1 MRRGGLRYEGRQ
13 GKEHFFAHPHQHT
26 GSIAV
31 RDSKNKWFDHSQG
44 IGGDIIYA
52 IMPFEQKSFA
62 DAVNAVDTVTHN
74 CKPPIEPN
82 RASKTIE
89 FDILHES
96 VQITHPALIRYIQ
109 SRGLE
114 PRHFSGMAKEIY
126 WARDGRKFF
135 GIGFTNDRRG
145 YAIRSGIFKF
155 NIGTNHVTHIQ
166 IGTDPLGIKILEGG
180 FDLASYRKIDPSASY
195 HTIALNGLA
204 NLTHQYMED
213 IRNCTK
219 N

>member
-1 MRRGGLRYEGRQ
+1 
-13 GKEHFFAHPHQHT
+13 
-26 GSIAV
+26 
-31 RDSKNKWFDHSQG
+31 
-44 IGGDIIYA
+44 
-52 IMPFEQKSFA
+52 
-62 DAVNAVDTVTHN
+62 
-74 CKPPIEPN
+74 
-82 RASKTIE
+82 
-89 FDILHES
+89 
-96 VQITHPALIRYIQ
+96 
-109 SRGLE
+109 
-114 PRHFSGMAKEIY
+114 MAKEIY

-213 IRNCTK
+213 TGSRASKLDYPVELYLDNHTTGDTK
-219 N
+219 PAQSKTVIKVSEDKMRLYGTSTI